1 MMYRPSG
8 LQSCQLIGRPLVR
21 VTGCP
26 AAMLSA
32 GETQTLRTPSTGAS
46 HEIKRPSGDNFA
58 PKNVGLSN
66 SFRRGIRERTDMSAP
81 VDEIPDGTGIR
92 LLSTSRQRSIR
103 RQLLPADAARG
114 RTSHF
119 GTSHFGNGGDV
130 PFFATTGDLV
140 GATSGF

>member
-1 MMYRPSG
+1 
-8 LQSCQLIGRPLVR
+8 
-21 VTGCP
+21 
-26 AAMLSA
+26 MLSA

-46 HEIKRPSGDNFA
+46 YEIKRPSGDNFA

-66 SFRRGIRERTDMSAP
+66 SFRRGIRGRTDMSAP

-114 RTSHF
+114 RQVASAQVTSAQV
-119 GTSHFGNGGDV
+119 TSTMASTCLSS
-130 PFFATTGDLV
+130 PRRETW
-140 GATSGF
+140 